1 MRRFVLYLL
10 LAFLLVMVGVPF
22 LSLRLYHGRPAGPL
36 VDPSDQWPVTVYF
49 PTTKEIRTLPLGEYL
64 TGVVAA
70 EVLPT
75 FAQEAV
81 KAQFVAARTYTLRR
95 MRRFAP
101 PGQQGC
107 PLNPQA
113 EICADASVSQAYKTK
128 AQLVEQM
135 GAAGAAAWWQR
146 LKAARQ
152 ETAGLVLRYQGA
164 LIDPL
169 YHAVSG
175 RLTED
180 AAAYYGTAYPYL
192 KPVDDSWG
200 AAAPRLYEERHFT
213 VAELTR
219 LLGQAVSVGGSST
232 RATRCTASGEV
243 ERLAEGG
250 PSPVQI
256 QTCTASGRVGAVQV
270 ASQTLSG
277 REFRERLGLRSTDF
291 QLAFQEGQLYVRTR
305 GWGHGLGM
313 SQWGA
318 NGMAQAG
325 KKFRE
330 ILAHYYPGT
339 ELNRIQS

>member
-1 MRRFVLYLL
+1 
-10 LAFLLVMVGVPF
+10 
-22 LSLRLYHGRPAGPL
+22 
-36 VDPSDQWPVTVYF
+36 
-49 PTTKEIRTLPLGEYL
+49 
-64 TGVVAA
+64 
-70 EVLPT
+70 
-75 FAQEAV
+75 
-81 KAQFVAARTYTLRR
+81 
-95 MRRFAP
+95 
-101 PGQQGC
+101 
-107 PLNPQA
+107 
-113 EICADASVSQAYKTK
+113 
-128 AQLVEQM
+128 
-135 GAAGAAAWWQR
+135 
-146 LKAARQ
+146 
-152 ETAGLVLRYQGA
+152 
-164 LIDPL
+164 
-169 YHAVSG
+169 
-175 RLTED
+175 
-180 AAAYYGTAYPYL
+180 
-192 KPVDDSWG
+192 
-200 AAAPRLYEERHFT
+200 

-232 RATRCTASGEV
+232 RATRCAASGEV
-243 ERLAEGG
+243 ERVAEGA

-256 QTCTASGRVGAVQV
+256 QACTASGRVGAVQV